1 MSSYVQE
8 KKKGQSRA
16 LGCNAR
22 SDHHSEALALARYL
36 MNRTKL
42 AQQCGGLPDDLTIEL
57 ISPSA
62 KSYQINPSSLANT
75 CRDPFGR
82 STGTPPSTAVRR
94 TIPSIGLTAKRPPT
108 EVLGKIEGPSR
119 PLWENS
125 GPIPNELLRN
135 RPADCPA
142 YRILAGAAR

>member
-1 MSSYVQE
+1 
-8 KKKGQSRA
+8 
-16 LGCNAR
+16 
-22 SDHHSEALALARYL
+22 

-42 AQQCGGLPDDLTIEL
+42 ALQCGGLPDDLTIEL

-94 TIPSIGLTAKRPPT
+94 TIPSSVDSEAAPDGSIGKNRRSFQAA
-108 EVLGKIEGPSR
+108 LGKFG
-119 PLWENS
+119 
-125 GPIPNELLRN
+125 
-135 RPADCPA
+135 ADTE
-142 YRILAGAAR
+142 

>member
-42 AQQCGGLPDDLTIEL
+42 AQQCGGLPYDLTIEL

-82 STGTPPSTAVRR
+82 STGAPPSTAVRR
-94 TIPSIGLTAKRPPT
+94 TFPSFPT
-108 EVLGKIEGPSR
+108 STLS
-119 PLWENS
+119 S
-125 GPIPNELLRN
+125 Q
-135 RPADCPA
+135 
-142 YRILAGAAR
+142 AREQSHLFFA

>member
-62 KSYQINPSSLANT
+62 KPTRSIRHPWRILVAIRSVDPPALHQARPSEGLSLAF
-75 CRDPFGR
+75 RPRLFL
-82 STGTPPSTAVRR
+82 RR
-94 TIPSIGLTAKRPPT
+94 HGNDHIWFFP
-108 EVLGKIEGPSR
+108 
-119 PLWENS
+119 
-125 GPIPNELLRN
+125 
-135 RPADCPA
+135 
-142 YRILAGAAR
+142 